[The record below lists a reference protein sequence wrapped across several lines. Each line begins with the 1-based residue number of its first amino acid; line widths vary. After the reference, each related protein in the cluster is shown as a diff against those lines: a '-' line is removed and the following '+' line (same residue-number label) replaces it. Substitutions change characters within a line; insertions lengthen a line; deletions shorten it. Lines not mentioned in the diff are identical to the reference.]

1 MNGMGRFQYQFP
13 TAEKILKIK
22 GENQNNNHVLR
33 KGSNINYFLVSI

>member
-1 MNGMGRFQYQFP
+1 MSGMGRFQYQFP

-33 KGSNINYFLVSI
+33 RVQILTIF